1 MTERDSRE
9 GPAPAGDPSPGPAAP
24 AARGGRILLA
34 ALGLYAALVLVAA
47 WAQLTDNRVVLDLFD
62 LRRWFT
68 R

>member
-1 MTERDSRE
+1 MTDPETPD
-9 GPAPAGDPSPGPAAP
+9 APASAGEASPGSAAP
-24 AARGGRILLA
+24 SARGGRILLG

>member
-1 MTERDSRE
+1 VTGTEAPG
-9 GPAPAGDPSPGPAAP
+9 GPPPAGEASPGPAAP
-24 AARGGRILLA
+24 PTRGGKLLLA